1 MEGLM
6 VETMLSYTAIEEIDI
21 PETVAYI
28 GHRAFSDTKLK
39 EVVLPKN
46 LISIEKPRT
55 LCGLCLYSVLFLEVR
70 ICGQLLRY
78 SIRKNRSGRKGRCD
92 FMYDWNKD
100 GKIDMVDHWITHQ
113 IINYEKEKSANKDNN
128 TSYNTNYYPVKD
140 DTPKGTKEKGPSL
153 MTIILIDIALFALLY
168 LMNGL

>member
-1 MEGLM
+1 MEELM

-55 LCGLCLYSVLFLEVR
+55 LCGLCLYSVLF
-70 ICGQLLRY
+70 
-78 SIRKNRSGRKGRCD
+78 
-92 FMYDWNKD
+92 
-100 GKIDMVDHWITHQ
+100 
-113 IINYEKEKSANKDNN
+113 
-128 TSYNTNYYPVKD
+128 
-140 DTPKGTKEKGPSL
+140 
-153 MTIILIDIALFALLY
+153 
-168 LMNGL
+168 